1 MFGDV
6 VVMGEEIL
14 NKESEITAEELAEG
28 FCSEARAG
36 FINRIKE
43 DRKKRRTINLSVR
56 EWHLI
61 EIALKIAINNFENI
75 NNNWDRKP
83 SMIAVFKEKKE
94 LLRKLEEFKMH
105 QCLLKEG
112 L

>member
-36 FINRIKE
+36 IYK
-43 DRKKRRTINLSVR
+43 
-56 EWHLI
+56 
-61 EIALKIAINNFENI
+61 
-75 NNNWDRKP
+75 
-83 SMIAVFKEKKE
+83 
-94 LLRKLEEFKMH
+94 
-105 QCLLKEG
+105 
-112 L
+112 